1 MAHNIE
7 IREING
13 VNFESFVAKQPAWHN
28 LGHVIEK
35 GFTARQAIEFC
46 NANYEV
52 QLQPIAALTPSVLE
66 LIESGSDIPS
76 SLIKE
81 QIIKTNKAT
90 MRMDFEEVLGV
101 VSNRYGIV
109 QNVQAFDFIDLLTT
123 GELGGEKA
131 TIEAAGVLGHGER
144 IFITAKFPE
153 PIRLDKK
160 EANNIEMFVVFTT
173 SHDGSGAVTCMMTPT
188 RVVCQNTLNLAFNNF
203 TRKIGY
209 KHTSNVCKRLDL
221 TNIDNAKLAY
231 DALGMFNKYKEL
243 FEAKLQQLN
252 RIRLTDNAVEDLFAR
267 IMLSEDDFEVF
278 DLTRN
283 INHEDIGA
291 RGRNK
296 FNKAMDV
303 LHNGI
308 GQKDLDSGTGLWALN
323 ALTTLYQNH
332 TDNFKDEETKFDA
345 IMEGRVFKELN
356 TTYNEIMKY
365 A

>member
-35 GFTARQAIEFC
+35 GFTAQQAIEFC

-109 QNVQAFDFIDLLTT
+109 QNSKAFEFIDVLTT
-123 GELGGEKA
+123 GELGSNKP

-144 IFITAKFPE
+144 IFITAKYHD
-153 PIRLDKK
+153 PIRIDNN
-160 EANNIEMFVVFTT
+160 EANNVEMFVVFTT
-173 SHDGSGAVTCMMTPT
+173 SHDGKGSVSCMMTPT
-188 RVVCQNTLNLAFNNF
+188 RVVCQNTLNLAFKDNKAKF
-203 TRKIGY
+203 SH
-209 KHTSNVCKRLDL
+209 KHTKNVSNKFDV
-221 TNIDNAKLAY
+221 NGSGNYEMAQNALKLY
-231 DALGMFNKYKEL
+231 NEYRRMFE
-243 FEAKLQQLN
+243 EKLNVLSTTK
-252 RIRLTDNAVEDLFAR
+252 LTDFDVKNLFGK
-267 IMLSEDDFEVF
+267 IMLSDKDYTIYKSNGF
-278 DLTRN
+278 N
-283 INHEDIGA
+283 INRLSDNNQRKI
-291 RGRNK
+291 NI
-296 FNKAMDV
+296 AMDV
-303 LHNGI
+303 LESGV
-308 GQKDLDSGTGLWALN
+308 GQREAKSGTALWAIN

-332 TDNFKDEETKFDA
+332 ADYKSEEIKFDA
-345 IMEGRVFKELN
+345 ITNGSVAKKLNEAVAFVDELV
-356 TTYNEIMKY
+356 
-365 A
+365 